1 MDAASATLRSD
12 PVGATGLLRGML
24 DAAIDAA
31 RPARVLPP
39 WLPPAPPGRTIV
51 VGAGKAAASM
61 AAAVEAVWTAP
72 LEGLVITRY
81 GHAVPCA
88 RIEVVEAA
96 HPVPDEAGLAATERM
111 LGLAASAGPDDL
123 VLALM
128 SGGGSALLT
137 RPAAGLTLADKQ
149 AITHAMLASGA
160 TIAEMNCV
168 RRHLSAVKGGRLAL
182 AAHPARLVTLVISDV
197 PGDDPAIVASGPTLP
212 DSTTAAMAREILARY
227 RVDLPDAVRLHL
239 ARDEGGVRRDDP
251 RLAGQSAHLIAT
263 PRLAL
268 EAAADVAR
276 HHGVTPVILGDS
288 IEGEAREVARV
299 MAGIAR
305 QAARH
310 GVPAA
315 APCALI
321 SGGETTVTIG
331 PDTPRA
337 ARGGRNVE
345 FLLALA
351 LELDAQ
357 PGIHALAADSDGI
370 DGTEPVAGAVIGPRT
385 LAASRAAGLDPGA
398 ILAAHDAHT
407 LFERIGAQVVT
418 GPTLTNVNDI
428 RVILVTAQ
436 EAGE

>member
-1 MDAASATLRSD
+1 MDAASDARRSD
-12 PVGATGLLRGML
+12 PAAATGLLRGML

-31 RPARVLPP
+31 RPALILPP
-39 WLPPAPPGRTIV
+39 WLPPPPPGRTIV

-96 HPVPDEAGLAATERM
+96 HPVPDKAGLAATERM

-149 AITHAMLASGA
+149 AITRALLASGA

-168 RRHLSAVKGGRLAL
+168 RRHLSAVKGGRLGI
-182 AAHPARLVTLVISDV
+182 AAHPARLVALVISDV

-227 RVDLPDAVRLHL
+227 GVDAPDAVRRYL
-239 ARDEGGVRRDDP
+239 ARDASGVRPDDP
-251 RLAGQSAHLIAT
+251 RLAGHATHLIAT
-263 PRLAL
+263 PLLAL
-268 EAAADVAR
+268 EAAAEFAR
-276 HHGVTPVILGDS
+276 HHSVTPVILGDS
-288 IEGEAREVARV
+288 IEGEAREAARV
-299 MAGIAR
+299 MGGIAR
-305 QAARH
+305 QVARH
-310 GVPAA
+310 GQPAA

-331 PDTPRA
+331 PGTPRG

-351 LELDAQ
+351 LDLGAQ

-385 LAASRAAGLDPGA
+385 LAACRAAGLDPGA

-428 RVILVTAQ
+428 RVILVTA
-436 EAGE
+436 AGTGE